1 VRILTVDQKQCG
13 GDVTDLK
20 YHVLVLYST
29 DWYYA
34 LTMKVVLLYLLQ
46 HVLGSWMIA
55 HFSVLTAG
63 LGILLGLVSHGILYL
78 FVTGFGSVHETIN
91 CKEPSTGTY
100 AVRIMT
106 IIEDRLS
113 IAL

>member
-1 VRILTVDQKQCG
+1 MRILTVDQKQCG
-13 GDVTDLK
+13 RDVTDLK

-29 DWYYA
+29 DWYHA

-46 HVLGSWMIA
+46 HLLGSWMIA
-55 HFSVLTAG
+55 HLSVLTAG
-63 LGILLGLVSHGILYL
+63 LGILLGLVSHCTLYL
-78 FVTGFGSVHETIN
+78 FVTGFGSVHGTIN
-91 CKEPSTGTY
+91 CKESSTGTY

-106 IIEDRLS
+106 IIEDGLS